1 MAETKQKDAIALLK
15 DDHRTVEELF
25 AQFEKASGEGRK
37 QKLARQICLELS
49 VHAAIEE
56 EIFYPAC
63 EGKVDEELLKEAYV
77 EHDGA
82 KVLIAE
88 IEAGD
93 GQSDDY
99 FDAKVK
105 VLQEQIE
112 HHVQEEE
119 RPAEGMFAQ
128 CRKTEIDLVELRDRM
143 LARKQ
148 ELIEHHVEEEEK
160 RMEGLFSQ
168 ARKAGL
174 DMDALGEQLAQRKAE
189 LVETYKTTGLPKPE
203 LTTMN
208 ETL

>member
-1 MAETKQKDAIALLK
+1 MAETKQQDAIALLK
-15 DDHRTVEELF
+15 QDHRTVEELF

-37 QKLARQICLELS
+37 QKLAEEICLELS

-63 EGKVDEELLKEAYV
+63 DGKVDEELLKEAYV

-88 IEAGD
+88 IQAGQ
-93 GQSDDY
+93 GQGDDF

-112 HHVQEEE
+112 HHV
-119 RPAEGMFAQ
+119 
-128 CRKTEIDLVELRDRM
+128 
-143 LARKQ
+143 
-148 ELIEHHVEEEEK
+148 EEEEK
-160 RMEGLFSQ
+160 RMEGMFSQ

-174 DMDALGEQLAQRKAE
+174 DMDALGQQLARRKAE
-189 LVETYKTTGLPKPE
+189 LLETFKATGVPKPE
-203 LTTMN
+203 LKTMS
-208 ETL
+208 EAQV